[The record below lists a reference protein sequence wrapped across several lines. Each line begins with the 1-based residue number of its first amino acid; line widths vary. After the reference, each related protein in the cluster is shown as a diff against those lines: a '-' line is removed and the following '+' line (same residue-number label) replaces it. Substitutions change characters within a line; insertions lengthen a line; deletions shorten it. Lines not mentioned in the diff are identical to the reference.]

1 MDPLDEHLTA
11 LGDAIGPYRTV
22 ATRLA
27 DWGSELA
34 RLLKG
39 GGRLLVAGNGGSAAE
54 AQHLAAELVGKL
66 RDDRMPLS
74 AIALTPDSSAVTA
87 ISNDYGYDEVF
98 ARQVRAHGRPGDV
111 LMLLSTSGRSNNL
124 LAAARAARSIGV
136 RTWAL
141 TGAGENPLAEACDE
155 VLRCPSPEGQV
166 VQELHLV
173 SVHVL
178 CEHIDRCLADPR
190 SAIVN
195 EPDLVIIGDTL
206 LDRDVEGAVRRIAPD
221 APAPVLDES
230 GSQERPGGAG
240 LAAML
245 AAADGRQVAL
255 VTAIAGD
262 AAGARLTE
270 LLTAAGVQVYALP
283 LPGSTPEKV
292 RLRSGGQVLLRLDR
306 GGEPRAPGD
315 APAAVLDLIR
325 SAPAILVSDY
335 GRGVARH
342 PAIRAALAGSK
353 APLVWDPHP
362 NGPAPVPDARLV
374 TPNLAEV
381 CKLSG
386 DAGGGSALTVAQRAG
401 HLLRQRWRA
410 GAVAVTCG
418 ADGAVLCH
426 SGPTPMAVAAPASV
440 EGDTCGAGDR
450 FAAAAVLALAGGALV
465 SEAVQV
471 AVDVATAYVAAGGVT
486 AALAPARVL
495 TPGQVGVDHADHT
508 DHVSRADHAGR
519 LAAEVKARGGTVVAT
534 GGCFDLLHIGHLATL
549 RAARALGD
557 CLIVC
562 LNSDSS
568 VRDLK
573 GPDRPLNSETDRG
586 RLLAALDCVDAVV
599 VFDEPTPSAVLT
611 WLRPDIW
618 VKGGDYAD
626 GGPDLPEAELV
637 KNWGG
642 QTVIVPYV
650 DGRST
655 TRTIAAAG
663 SAAAARSTAASR
675 SVEANRSVDAD
686 RSIAAARPGGK

>member
-1 MDPLDEHLTA
+1 MDPLDDHLSA
-11 LGDAIGPYRTV
+11 LASSLEGYRSV
-22 ATRLA
+22 AVRLA

-54 AQHLAAELVGKL
+54 AQHLAAELAGKL
-66 RDDRMPLS
+66 RHDRMPLS
-74 AIALTPDSSAVTA
+74 AIALTADSSAVTA

-111 LMLLSTSGRSNNL
+111 LMLLSTSGSSPNL
-124 LAAARAARSIGV
+124 LAAARAAREIGV
-136 RTWAL
+136 RTWAM
-141 TGAGENPLAEACDE
+141 TGAGDNPLADACDE

-178 CEHIDRCLADPR
+178 CEHIDRFLGSP
-190 SAIVN
+190 VM
-195 EPDLVIIGDTL
+195 EKPDLVIVGDTL

-221 APAPVLDES
+221 APAPVLDEAS
-230 GSQERPGGAG
+230 ASERPGGAG

-245 AAADGRQVAL
+245 AAADGRKVAL
-255 VTAIAGD
+255 VTAIAAD
-262 AAGARLTE
+262 AAGERLTE

-306 GGEPRAPGD
+306 GGEPQAPGD
-315 APAAVLDLIR
+315 APAAALDVIR
-325 SAPAILVSDY
+325 TAPALLVSDY

-342 PAIRAALAGSK
+342 PAIRAALGETK

-381 CKLSG
+381 CKLAG
-386 DAGGGSALTVAQRAG
+386 DAGGGSALVVAQRAG
-401 HLLRQRWRA
+401 HVLRQRWRA
-410 GAVAVTCG
+410 GAVVVTCG

-426 SGPTPMAVAAPASV
+426 SGPTPLAVATPGAV
-440 EGDTCGAGDR
+440 QGDTCGAGDR
-450 FAAAAVLALAGGALV
+450 FASAAALALADGALV
-465 SEAVQV
+465 SEAVQT
-471 AVDVATAYVAAGGVT
+471 AVSEATAYVAAGGVT
-486 AALAPARVL
+486 AALSPPEPDAE
-495 TPGQVGVDHADHT
+495 PGRFGADE
-508 DHVSRADHAGR
+508 AGR
-519 LAAEVKARGGTVVAT
+519 IAAEVKARGGTVVAT

-562 LNSDSS
+562 LNSDAS

-573 GPDRPLNSETDRG
+573 GPDRPLNAEADRG

-599 VFDEPTPSAVLT
+599 VFDETTPSAVLT

-637 KNWGG
+637 KTWGG

-655 TRTIAAAG
+655 TRTIAAA
-663 SAAAARSTAASR
+663 RS
-675 SVEANRSVDAD
+675 
-686 RSIAAARPGGK
+686 GGK